1 MQPSMRAMALL
12 DRLIWQIECH
22 LDEPLTLEVMADRC
36 AVDRHHMC
44 RAFQLA
50 TGRSIMGYIRAR
62 RLSAAAEAIA
72 GGAPDL
78 LQVAL
83 GAGYGSHEAFT
94 RAFTRELGVRPSDL
108 KKTRDLGGLTLT
120 EPLKMNQNMIVD
132 VAPPTLRTRP
142 GFRVV
147 GFATLCRDHDISAI
161 PGLWQRLNAR
171 EEEIGTP
178 TGTAYGVSHDMTAE
192 GDFRYLAG
200 IAARDVPPGMDAV
213 DIPDARYAVFT
224 HSGSIADLPKTIHT
238 IWNTALHDAGITPAP
253 GPEFELYDGR
263 FDPVT
268 GRGSV
273 EIWIPVA
280 D

>member
-1 MQPSMRAMALL
+1 MALL
-12 DRLIWQIECH
+12 DRLIWQIESH
-22 LDEPLTLEVMADRC
+22 LDEPLTLEVMAERC
-36 AVDRHHMC
+36 AVNRHHMC

-50 TGRSIMGYIRAR
+50 TGRSIMGYVRAR

-94 RAFTRELGVRPSDL
+94 RAFTVELGLRPSDL
-108 KKTRDLGGLTLT
+108 KKTRDLSQLTLM
-120 EPLKMNQNMIVD
+120 EPLKMNMNMIVD
-132 VAPPTLRTRP
+132 VAPPKMRERA

-147 GFATLCRDHDISAI
+147 GFGTLCRDHDIAAI
-161 PGLWQRLNAR
+161 PGLWQQLNAR
-171 EEEIGTP
+171 EAEIAAP
-178 TGTAYGVSHDMTAE
+178 TGIAYGVSYDMETE
-192 GDFRYLAG
+192 GDFRYIAG
-200 IAARDVPPGMDAV
+200 IEASETPPGTEAV
-213 DIPDARYAVFT
+213 DIPKARYAVFT

-238 IWNTALHDAGITPAP
+238 IWNKALDDAGISPAA
-253 GPEFELYDGR
+253 GPEFELYDKR

-268 GRGSV
+268 GRGTV